1 MSKKIKEKRLRCIA
15 YLSTTGDFEN
25 VDRRERNQLKYIQE
39 YARAHNVEIV
49 KIFHRNVLGQRD
61 VNRHLD
67 YMIRLIREKK
77 ADGIILANMLAI
89 SRDIPDAYYKVGK
102 VKAAGGHIVT
112 VDEGRLSLYIKKGA
126 ENETN

>member
-1 MSKKIKEKRLRCIA
+1 M
-15 YLSTTGDFEN
+15 
-25 VDRRERNQLKYIQE
+25 DRRERNQLKYIQE

-89 SRDIPDAYYKVGK
+89 SRDVPDAYYKIGK
-102 VKAAGGHIVT
+102 IKEAGGHIVT
-112 VDEGRLSLYIKKGA
+112 VDEGRLGLYIKKGA